1 MVDLTYKVSSTI
13 VVEAIKKG
21 MRIMVEQVKKRMKK
35 GKYAL
40 LMLLIMG
47 AAFFLFLGDSS
58 HAADQIFITHN
69 GVDLNPGD
77 TYDLRSKTMQLMLR
91 TEGTAYDADQYK
103 VEWSIEDVAAR
114 SIATVT
120 QSTNNKMIA
129 TVTALSPGDV
139 TVTVTVKDSMN
150 GDAVLGA
157 TSCNIHVLFSIDTT
171 ANDAIFKY
179 VHEEDEMRS
188 LVLYADD
195 PEVDLALNFG
205 AADATNTQ
213 WMSANEEIVTVGQR
227 NGKVKPVGSGKTQVT
242 ATYTPTG
249 STVTYTAY
257 LDVYVIP
264 QISATAGG
272 PYEKSLSV
280 QLNSGEYL
288 YTDTDFSNNLEVV
301 QSKITW
307 VIKKDDSSGRS
318 VTIADSLGKESDLIS
333 ISPTASRTN
342 ELRIEGLA
350 GEYDVYFYTYGS
362 YDENVENG
370 TIAYTPTVLHLTIK
384 SDIKDQSRILNIG
397 DIHNFAEHYN
407 MTTEDFNDCFSVAIQ
422 MREGAPDY
430 TEYADY
436 NVSSGELTAK
446 RVGELRATLTVK
458 SGKEAYLK
466 RLMGLDPGEN
476 LPARF
481 TTDISIT
488 DNIQLNRTSMT
499 IVVGQKEQ
507 LSVKLNST
515 YTGSVTWES
524 ENETY
529 VKVNESG
536 LVEGMRVTT
545 TDVIVRAT
553 LDAGNGLYKTAICT
567 VKVEATVTD
576 FTLSPDGDQMML
588 PGEHLTVVAGIKQTV
603 TVAPLQWFSSDESIL
618 SVDQAADRKSAIL
631 TAGKG
636 GEATL
641 TVFNTVNNSYKAFK
655 VTVRVPINQ
664 ISFKS
669 PNLSVEY
676 YKGGFNMKREVSWG
690 PNNAT
695 DTDLVWSSADTSI
708 VTLDNDGYMTLVGP
722 GTTLVSVYPRYNP
735 YNVMASCLV
744 TVIGT
749 PDKMTL
755 SSTDVTM
762 DVGKSVTVDVEFEP
776 ENTTTGITWTPVDPS
791 LIDIVY
797 DEGRRLVTLTGKKPG
812 STNINVVTTEG
823 LISNIKVTVL
833 QPSTALNLT
842 PKDLTIRTGDSA
854 NIQANFT
861 PSDST
866 DTIEWKSYNTGIA
879 TVDRQ
884 GRVTGVKAGT
894 TFIQA
899 TAYNGRIAGPTSVI
913 QVIVRDGVKG
923 VTLDSSEKTVLVESA
938 IVLTPIFNPVTAFD
952 KGMTWTTS
960 NGNVKLEPGETN
972 VRVVGVKVGT
982 ALVTGTTKDGGY
994 SVSCLITV
1002 QPKPEEKN
1010 TKVTVSPTSKF
1021 LKVGKSFYVTA
1032 TVTGT
1037 SNKKVKWTS
1046 SKKSVAT
1053 VTSDGKVKGKKIG
1066 TAYIKATARDGS
1078 GAFARCKVRVVR
1090 KVKKIKLN
1098 RYSGRLLVGNT
1109 MKLKAS
1115 VLPKNATIKSVKWT
1129 TSKKS
1134 VATVSSSGRVLGVA
1148 EGIVK
1153 IKATA
1158 KDGSGKSA
1166 TCIIRVS
1173 EPVEATG
1180 IDVENSEITV
1190 AKGKTAQSGIT
1201 LNPSNSTTKIK
1212 YRSDNKKVAT
1222 VNKYGKIKTKS
1233 VGEATI
1239 YGTTPT
1245 GLYGYCDV
1253 LVVDL
1258 NRKAVKMRQY
1268 DTEQLRVNEISNGVT
1283 WYSKDINIATVSES
1297 GLVTG
1302 RRKGTTTVYAI
1313 VNGVKLGCRVTVK
1326 KIK

>member
-1 MVDLTYKVSSTI
+1 ME
-13 VVEAIKKG
+13 EAIKKG
-21 MRIMVEQVKKRMKK
+21 MSIMVEQVKKRMTK

-58 HAADQIFITHN
+58 HAADQIFITYN
-69 GVDLNPGD
+69 GEDLSPSA

-120 QSTNNKMIA
+120 QSTHNKMIA
-129 TVTALSPGDV
+129 TVTALSPGEV

-171 ANDAIFKY
+171 GNDAIFKY

-227 NGKVKPVGSGKTQVT
+227 NGKVQPVGSGKTQVT

-249 STVTYTAY
+249 STITYTAY

-272 PYEKSLSV
+272 PYEKSLST

-288 YTDTDFSNNLEVV
+288 YTDTDFLNNLEVV

-318 VTIADSLGKESDLIS
+318 VTIADSLGKESKLIS
-333 ISPTASRTN
+333 IAPTASRTN
-342 ELRIEGLA
+342 ELRVEGLA
-350 GEYDVYFYTYGS
+350 GEYDVYFYTYGT

-370 TIAYTPTVLHLTIK
+370 TAAYTPTVLHLTIK

-422 MREGAPDY
+422 MKEGAPDY

-436 NVSSGELTAK
+436 NGTSAELTAK
-446 RVGELRATLTVK
+446 RVGELVATLTVK

-466 RLMGLDPGEN
+466 RLMGVDSGAVI
-476 LPARF
+476 PARF
-481 TTDISIT
+481 TTNISIT

-515 YTGSVTWES
+515 YSGTVTWES
-524 ENETY
+524 ENNTY

-536 LVEGMRVTT
+536 LVEGARVTT

-553 LDAGNGLYKTAICT
+553 LDAGNGLYKTAECT

-603 TVAPLQWFSSDESIL
+603 TVAPLQWFSSDDSIL
-618 SVDQAADRKSAIL
+618 SVEQAADRKSAIL
-631 TAGKG
+631 TAGRG

-664 ISFKS
+664 ISFRS

-695 DTDLVWSSADTSI
+695 DTELVWSSADTSI
-708 VTLDNDGYMTLVGP
+708 VGLDDDGYMTLVGP

-749 PDKMTL
+749 PDKMML
-755 SSTDVTM
+755 SETDVTVN
-762 DVGKSVTVDVEFEP
+762 VGKSTTVDVEFEP
-776 ENTTTGITWTPVDPS
+776 RNTTTGITWTPVDPS
-791 LIDIVY
+791 LIGIEY
-797 DEGRRLVTLTGKKPG
+797 DEGRRLVTLTGRKPG

-823 LISNIKVTVL
+823 LIANIKVTVK

-842 PKDLTIRTGDSA
+842 PKELTLRTGDSA
-854 NIQANFT
+854 NLQANFT
-861 PSDST
+861 PADST

-879 TVDRQ
+879 KVDNQ

-899 TAYNGRIAGPTSVI
+899 TGYNGRVAGPTSVI

-923 VTLDSSEKTVLVESA
+923 VSLDSSEKTVQIESA
-938 IVLTPIFNPVTAFD
+938 IVLTPIFSPDTSFD

-982 ALVTGTTKDGGY
+982 ALVTGTTKDGGF

-1002 QPKPEEKN
+1002 LPKPEEKN

-1021 LKVGKSFYVTA
+1021 LQVGKSFYVTA

-1053 VTSDGKVKGKKIG
+1053 VTSDGKVKAKKIG

-1129 TSKKS
+1129 TDKKS
-1134 VATVSSSGRVLGVA
+1134 VATVSSAGRVLGVA

-1180 IDVENSEITV
+1180 IDVANSEITV

-1258 NRKAVKMRQY
+1258 NRKAVKLRQY

-1313 VNGVKLGCRVTVK
+1313 VNGIKLGCRVTVR

>member
-1 MVDLTYKVSSTI
+1 M
-13 VVEAIKKG
+13 KKG
-21 MRIMVEQVKKRMKK
+21 MVLYMRDQMKRRVTK
-35 GKYAL
+35 GKYVL
-40 LMLLIMG
+40 LTLIILG
-47 AAFFLFLGDSS
+47 AGFFLLFGDST
-58 HAADQIFITHN
+58 HAADQIFITFN
-69 GVDLNPGD
+69 GEDLNPAE
-77 TYDLRSKTMQLMLR
+77 TYDLRTKTMQLMLR

-103 VEWSIEDVAAR
+103 VEWTIEDVAAR
-114 SIATVT
+114 DIATVT
-120 QSTNNKMIA
+120 QSEHNKMIA

-171 ANDAIFKY
+171 GNDAIFKY

-195 PEVDLALNFG
+195 PEVDLSLNFG
-205 AADATNTQ
+205 SADSTNTQ
-213 WMSANEEIVTVGQR
+213 WMSSNEEIVTVGQR
-227 NGKVKPVGSGKTQVT
+227 NGKVTPVGSGKTQVT

-249 STVTYTAY
+249 STITYTAY

-264 QISATAGG
+264 QVSATAGG
-272 PYEKSLSV
+272 PYQKSLSA
-280 QLNSGEYL
+280 QIYSGEYL

-318 VTIADSLGKESDLIS
+318 VTIADSLGKQSDLIS
-333 ISPTASRTN
+333 IAPTASRTN
-342 ELRIEGLA
+342 ELRVQGLA

-370 TIAYTPTVLHLTIK
+370 TISYTPTVLHLTIK

-407 MTTEDFNDCFSVAIQ
+407 MTTEDFNDCFSVAVK
-422 MREGAPDY
+422 MKEGAPDY
-430 TEYADY
+430 AEYADY
-436 NVSSGELTAK
+436 NTASGELTAK
-446 RVGELRATLTVK
+446 RVGELVATLTVK
-458 SGKEAYLK
+458 SGKGAYLK
-466 RLMGLDPGEN
+466 RLMGLEVDAV
-476 LPARF
+476 LPASF
-481 TTDISIT
+481 ITNISIT

-524 ENETY
+524 ENSSY

-536 LVEGMRVTT
+536 LVEGVKVTT
-545 TDVIVRAT
+545 ADVIVRAT
-553 LDAGNGLYKTAICT
+553 LDAGNGLYKTAECT

-603 TVAPLQWFSSDESIL
+603 TVAPLQWFSSDNSIL
-618 SVDQAADRKSAIL
+618 SVEQAADRKSAIL

-664 ISFKS
+664 ITFKS

-676 YKGGFNMKREVSWG
+676 YKGGFNMKREVTWG

-708 VTLDNDGYMTLVGP
+708 VALDSDGYMTLTGP
-722 GTTLVSVYPRYNP
+722 GTTLVSVYPKYNP

-749 PDKMTL
+749 PDKMFL
-755 SSTDVTM
+755 SATDVTLN
-762 DVGKSVTVDVEFEP
+762 VGSRATVDVEFEP

-791 LIDIVY
+791 LFDLVY
-797 DEGRRLVTLTGKKPG
+797 DEGRRIVTLTGKKPG
-812 STNINVVTTEG
+812 TTNINVVTTEG
-823 LISNIKVTVL
+823 LISNIKVTVM
-833 QPSTALNLT
+833 QPSTALNLK
-842 PKDLTIRTGDSA
+842 PKELTLRTGDSA
-854 NIQANFT
+854 DLTPEFT
-861 PSDST
+861 PADST
-866 DTIEWKSYNTGIA
+866 DTVEWKSYNTGVA
-879 TVDRQ
+879 TVDNK
-884 GRVTGVKAGT
+884 GRVTGVKSGT

-899 TAYNGRIAGPTSVI
+899 TAYNGKIAGPTSVI
-913 QVIVRDGVKG
+913 QVVVRDGVKG
-923 VTLDSSEKTVLVESA
+923 ISLDSAEKTIREGDSVILSPV
-938 IVLTPIFNPVTAFD
+938 FNPDTAFD
-952 KGMTWTTS
+952 KGMTWTAS
-960 NGNVKLEPGETN
+960 NGNVKLEPGETDVN
-972 VRVVGVKVGT
+972 VIGVKAGT
-982 ALVTGTTKDGGY
+982 ALIIGTTSDGGY

-1002 QPKPEEKN
+1002 LPKVVVVPKN
-1010 TKVTVSPTSKF
+1010 TKVVVSPTSKF

-1078 GAFARCKVRVVR
+1078 GAFAQCKVRVVR

-1109 MKLKAS
+1109 MKLKAT
-1115 VLPKNATIKSVKWT
+1115 VTPKNATIKSVRWT
-1129 TSKKS
+1129 TNKKS
-1134 VATVSSSGRVLGVA
+1134 IATVSSSGRVLGVG

-1166 TCIIRVS
+1166 TCIIRVT
-1173 EPVEATG
+1173 EPIEATG
-1180 IDVENSEITV
+1180 VTVANSQITV
-1190 AKGKTAQSGIT
+1190 AKGKIAQSGIT
-1201 LNPSNSTTKIK
+1201 LNPVNSTTKIK
-1212 YRSDNKKVAT
+1212 YRSDNPKVAT
-1222 VNKYGKIKTKS
+1222 VNKYGKIKTKRA
-1233 VGEATI
+1233 GEATI
-1239 YGTTPT
+1239 YGTTST

-1253 LVVDL
+1253 LVVDMK
-1258 NRKAVKMRQY
+1258 RKAMTIRPY
-1268 DTEQLRVNEISNGVT
+1268 DTEQLAVNEISEGVT
-1283 WYSKDINIATVSES
+1283 WYSKDINIATVSS
-1297 GLVTG
+1297 TGLVTG
-1302 RRKGTTTVYAI
+1302 RKKGTTTVYAV

-1326 KIK
+1326 KLK

>member
-1 MVDLTYKVSSTI
+1 MVDTI
-13 VVEAIKKG
+13 YSVHTGFEYEERYGLYMKD
-21 MRIMVEQVKKRMKK
+21 QVKKRMTK

-40 LMLLIMG
+40 LTLLILG
-47 AAFFLFLGDSS
+47 AGFFIFMGDST

-69 GVDLNPGD
+69 GEDLNPAV
-77 TYDLRSKTMQLMLR
+77 TYELRTSSMQLMLR
-91 TEGTAYDADQYK
+91 TEGTAYDDERYK
-103 VEWSIEDVAAR
+103 VEWTIEDPDARDKVA
-114 SIATVT
+114 SIGTGTSKTIGIVR
-120 QSTNNKMIA
+120 
-129 TVTALSPGDV
+129 ALSPGDV
-139 TVTVTVKDSMN
+139 TVTVTVKDSMD
-150 GDAVLGA
+150 GDAVLGS
-157 TSCNIHVLFSIDTT
+157 TTCNIRVVFSIDTT
-171 ANDAIFKY
+171 TDDSIYKF
-179 VHEEDEMRS
+179 VHETDSYRS
-188 LVLYADD
+188 LVLYADS
-195 PEVDLALNFG
+195 PSVDLDLNFG

-213 WMSANEEIVTVGQR
+213 WLSSNEEIVTVLQDSGR
-227 NGKVKPVGSGKTQVT
+227 VTPVGAGKTQVT

-249 STVTYTAY
+249 STDTYTAY

-264 QISATAGG
+264 KVSTTQGTGYGTA
-272 PYEKSLSV
+272 V
-280 QLNSGEYL
+280 DAQLNSGEYL
-288 YTDTDFSNNLEVV
+288 FTDTVFTNNLEVIR
-301 QSKITW
+301 SKIIW
-307 VIKKDDSSGRS
+307 VVKKDDGAGNS
-318 VTIADSLGKESDLIS
+318 TIIADSLGKESDLIS
-333 ISPTASRTN
+333 ITPTGSRTN
-342 ELRIEGLA
+342 ELRVEGLA

-370 TIAYTPTVLHLTIK
+370 TIAYTPTVVHLTIK

-407 MTTEDFNDCFSVAIQ
+407 MTIEDFNDCFSVAIQ
-422 MREGAPDY
+422 MKEGAPDY
-430 TEYADY
+430 AEYADF
-436 NVSSGELTAK
+436 NVASGELTAK
-446 RVGELRATLTVK
+446 RVGELTATLTVK

-466 RLMGLDPGEN
+466 RLMGLDSGDA
-476 LPARF
+476 LPTRF
-481 TTDISIT
+481 VTNISIT

-524 ENETY
+524 ENDTY

-536 LVEGMRVTT
+536 LVEGVRVTT
-545 TDVIVRAT
+545 ADVIVRAT
-553 LDAGNGLYKTAICT
+553 LDAGNGLYKTAECS

-603 TVAPLQWFSSDESIL
+603 TVAPLQWFSSDESIF
-618 SVDQAADRKSAIL
+618 SVEQAADRKSAIL
-631 TAGKG
+631 TAKQG

-641 TVFNTVNNSYKAFK
+641 TVFNTINNSYKAFK
-655 VTVRVPINQ
+655 VTVRVPIDT
-664 ISFKS
+664 IAFKS

-676 YKGGFNMKREVSWG
+676 YKKGYNMRGEISWG
-690 PNNAT
+690 PSNAT
-695 DTDLVWSSADTSI
+695 DTNLVWASADTS
-708 VTLDNDGYMTLVGP
+708 VVALDSDGYMELKGP
-722 GTTLVSVYPRYNP
+722 GTTLVSVYPAYNP

-749 PDKMTL
+749 PNSMTI
-755 SSTDVTM
+755 SETDVTI
-762 DVGKSVTVDVEFEP
+762 DVGKTSVLEVEFEP
-776 ENTTTGITWTPVDPS
+776 ENTVTAITWTPTDP
-791 LIDIVY
+791 DIVDISY
-797 DEGRRLVTLTGKKPG
+797 DENRRLATLTGKKPG
-812 STNINVVTTEG
+812 STNINVVTVEG
-823 LISNIKVTVL
+823 LISNVKVTVK

-842 PKDLTIRTGDSA
+842 PKELTLRTGDSE
-854 NIQANFT
+854 NLT
-861 PSDST
+861 PVFSPADST
-866 DTIEWKSYNTGIA
+866 DTIVWKSYNTSIA
-879 TVDRQ
+879 TVDSN

-899 TAYNGRIAGPTSVI
+899 TAYNGQVAGPTNVI

-923 VTLDSSEKTVLVESA
+923 VTLDSSEKTVRVGSSLILS
-938 IVLTPIFNPVTAFD
+938 PIFNPTSAFD
-952 KGMTWTTS
+952 KGMTWKAS
-960 NGNVKLEPGETN
+960 NGNVKLETGTTI
-972 VRVVGVKVGT
+972 VKVIGVKAGT
-982 ALVTGTTKDGGY
+982 ALVTGTTADGGY

-1002 QPKPEEKN
+1002 LPAVVTNN
-1010 TKVTVSPTSKF
+1010 TKVTVSPATKF
-1021 LKVGKSFYVTA
+1021 LKLGKSFYITA
-1032 TVTGT
+1032 TVTGS

-1053 VTSDGKVKGKKIG
+1053 VTSGGKVKGKKIG

-1078 GAFARCKVRVVR
+1078 GAYARCKVRVVR
-1090 KVKKIKLN
+1090 KVTKVRLN
-1098 RYSGRLLVGNT
+1098 RYSGRLLVGST
-1109 MKLKAS
+1109 MKLKAT
-1115 VLPKNATIKSVKWT
+1115 VRPKNATIKSVKWT
-1129 TSKKS
+1129 TNNKS
-1134 VATVSSSGRVLGVA
+1134 IATVSSAGRVLGVG

-1180 IDVENSEITV
+1180 VTVANSQITV

-1201 LNPSNSTTKIK
+1201 LNPVNSTTKIK
-1212 YRSDNKKVAT
+1212 YRSDNPKVAT
-1222 VNKYGKIKTKS
+1222 VNQYGKITTKA

-1253 LVVDL
+1253 LVVDM
-1258 NRKAVKMRQY
+1258 NRKAVSLRQY

-1283 WYSKDINIATVSES
+1283 WYSRDINIATVSEN

-1302 RRKGTTTVYAI
+1302 RKKGVTTVYAI
-1313 VNGVKLGCRVTVK
+1313 VNGIKLGCRVTVK